1 VLRNEA
7 AHKQYCALLEEDSSG
22 EVSKEYGIN
31 RDSILNELAYFHVC
45 NGSLVPDVM
54 HDILEGAL
62 QYEVKLM
69 LQFMIDTEKYFT
81 LEELN
86 TRLEHMELGYME
98 SKDRPTAITAAT
110 LRSSGSSLKQK
121 GIRMLHIRRNVFHIH
136 ICYFQ
141 LYSCPD
147 VALWP
152 DSSDASRGSC
162 S

>member
-1 VLRNEA
+1 MPTG
-7 AHKQYCALLEEDSSG
+7 CA
-22 EVSKEYGIN
+22 VIVW
-31 RDSILNELAYFHVC
+31 LNEVAYFHVC

-62 QYEVKLM
+62 QYEVKLI

-86 TRLEHMELGYME
+86 TRLERMELG
-98 SKDRPTAITAAT
+98 DGVQ
-110 LRSSGSSLKQK
+110 GSTNCNYSCNFAFFWKLPQTERYKNDVY
-121 GIRMLHIRRNVFHIH
+121 ILDAMYFTY

-147 VALWP
+147 VALRP